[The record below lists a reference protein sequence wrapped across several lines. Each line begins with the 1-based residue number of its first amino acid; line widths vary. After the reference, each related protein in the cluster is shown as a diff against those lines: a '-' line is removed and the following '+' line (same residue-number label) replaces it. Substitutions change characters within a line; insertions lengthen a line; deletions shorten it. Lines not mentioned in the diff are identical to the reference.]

1 MTYYAITHRP
11 DKQRYITPGRTAA
24 VLLMSFIMIA
34 ASLTHALAADGGQ
47 TTASTP
53 LPRLLITAV
62 QTGGCVTEMA
72 NCTEDSS
79 REFIEMYNTRDA
91 DVSLTGVTLR
101 YLSSSGN
108 TPTVLIALD
117 GTLKA
122 HSYLLAGHE
131 RHEIDADIIFGK
143 QNDGGLLAK
152 SGGHVE
158 LTDIDGTAIDR
169 VGWGSAAKPL
179 GKAAVAAGT
188 GQTLVR
194 NADQD
199 GRLLHSGNNS
209 TDFVRLT
216 AYQPQHGGYLPAT
229 KPADTTPVT
238 PLPSQS
244 SGTNNVPDSPAA
256 SSTCRGI
263 LISEL
268 LPNPAGTDTGREFIE
283 LYNPTDRP
291 ISLGGCVLK
300 TSASTSK
307 LFKLDGKSVAGGQY
321 IALSDTETGL
331 TLPNSNG
338 GTVWLLD
345 STDELQSISYP
356 AAMEDDRAWAL
367 GESDGG
373 WFATYTPTPSSAN
386 LITVLRPCDDPS
398 QVRSA
403 ETGRCSTP
411 ATEASS
417 AAAAA
422 STSASQAATACKPG
436 QERNPATNRCRAI
449 ASTTATA
456 VAACKAGQVRNPET
470 NRCKAASSTATGSAC
485 AAGQERNPE
494 TNRCRKI
501 ASSAGTA
508 TKITDQDSSSASG
521 GANRF
526 PTWLIASVIITAIV
540 GYGVYEWRQEI
551 QRVFRNMTAKMRVRR
566 QSAREFSLARSN

>member
-11 DKQRYITPGRTAA
+11 DKRRYITASRTAT
-24 VLLMSFIMIA
+24 VLLMGFAMVA
-34 ASLTHALAADGGQ
+34 ASLTHAMAADGGP
-47 TTASTP
+47 TTTSVPA
-53 LPRLLITAV
+53 PRLMITAV
-62 QTGGCVTEMA
+62 QTGGCVTEAA
-72 NCTEDSS
+72 NCSEDGS
-79 REFIEMYNTRDA
+79 REFIEMYNALDA

-108 TPTVLIALD
+108 TSTNLIAFE

-122 HSYLLAGHE
+122 HGYLLAGHE
-131 RHEIDADIIFGK
+131 GHELGADLTFGK
-143 QNDGGLLAK
+143 QNDGGSLAK

-158 LTDIDGTAIDR
+158 LTGADGTNIDR

-188 GQTLVR
+188 GQVLVR
-194 NADQD
+194 NDDQD

-209 TDFVRLT
+209 ADFGRLT
-216 AYQPQHGGYLPAT
+216 GYQPQHGGYLPVT
-229 KPADTTPVT
+229 KPTDTTPVT
-238 PLPSQS
+238 PSPSQS
-244 SGTNNVPDSPAA
+244 TDTNSVPDNPTA
-256 SSTCRGI
+256 SNSCRGM

-283 LYNPTDRP
+283 LYNPTDHP
-291 ISLGGCVLK
+291 ISLGGCALK
-300 TSASTSK
+300 TSGSTSK
-307 LFKLDGKSVAGGQY
+307 LFKLDGKSIAGGQY

-338 GTVWLLD
+338 GTAWLLD

-367 GESDGG
+367 SENDDG
-373 WFATYTPTPSSAN
+373 WYATYTPTPSLVN
-386 LITVLRPCDDPS
+386 IITVLRPCDDPS

-403 ETGRCSTP
+403 ETGRCSSP
-411 ATEASS
+411 AAETSS
-417 AAAAA
+417 AATAATA
-422 STSASQAATACKPG
+422 STSQTTTACKPG

-449 ASTTATA
+449 ASTAATTA
-456 VAACKAGQVRNPET
+456 AACKAGQVRNLET
-470 NRCKAASSTATGSAC
+470 NRCKAASSTTAGSAC

-501 ASSAGTA
+501 PSSAGTA
-508 TKITDQDSSSASG
+508 TKITDQDSSSSSG
-521 GANRF
+521 STNRF

-540 GYGVYEWRQEI
+540 GYGVYEWRQELLHS
-551 QRVFRNMTAKMRVRR
+551 VRR
-566 QSAREFSLARSN
+566 IGSRMRRTTSTAAYGDTAM

>member
-11 DKQRYITPGRTAA
+11 DKRRYSTASRTAA
-24 VLLMSFIMIA
+24 ALFMSFVMVA
-34 ASLTHALAADGGQ
+34 ASLAHAMAADGGPA
-47 TTASTP
+47 TTSVPA
-53 LPRLLITAV
+53 PRLMITAV
-62 QTGGCVTEMA
+62 QTGGCVAEAA

-79 REFIEMYNTRDA
+79 REFIEMYNTLDT
-91 DVSLTGVTLR
+91 DVSLTGVALR

-108 TPTVLIALD
+108 TSTNLITLE

-131 RHEIDADIIFGK
+131 GHELGADLTFGK

-158 LTDIDGTAIDR
+158 LTDADGTTIDR

-179 GKAAVAAGT
+179 GKAAVAADT

-209 TDFVRLT
+209 ADFGRLT
-216 AYQPQHGGYLPAT
+216 GYQPQHGGYLPVT
-229 KPADTTPVT
+229 KPTDTTPVT
-238 PLPSQS
+238 PSPSQS
-244 SGTNNVPDSPAA
+244 TDTNGVPDNPTA
-256 SSTCRGI
+256 SGSCRGI

-283 LYNPTDRP
+283 LHNPTDHP

-300 TSASTSK
+300 TSGSTSK
-307 LFKLDGKSVAGGQY
+307 LFKLDGKSITGGQY

-331 TLPNSNG
+331 TLPNGNG
-338 GTVWLLD
+338 GTAWLLD

-367 GESDGG
+367 SENDGG
-373 WFATYTPTPSSAN
+373 WYATYTPTPSSTN
-386 LITVLRPCDDPS
+386 LITVLQPCDDRS

-403 ETGRCSTP
+403 ETGRCSSPSADT
-411 ATEASS
+411 SS
-417 AAAAA
+417 AATA
-422 STSASQAATACKPG
+422 STTGAGQTAATCKPG

-449 ASTTATA
+449 TSTTATA
-456 VAACKAGQVRNPET
+456 AAACKAGQVRNPET
-470 NRCKAASSTATGSAC
+470 NRCKAASNTTAGSAC

-501 ASSAGTA
+501 ASSAGTT
-508 TKITDQDSSSASG
+508 TKITDQDSSSSSG
-521 GANRF
+521 STNRF

-551 QRVFRNMTAKMRVRR
+551 QRAIWNVHTKLRVRR
-566 QSAREFSLARSN
+566 QSAKTAPFYG

>member
-11 DKQRYITPGRTAA
+11 DKRRYFTASRTAA
-24 VLLMSFIMIA
+24 ALFMSFVMAA
-34 ASLTHALAADGGQ
+34 ASLAHAMAADGGPA
-47 TTASTP
+47 TTSVPA
-53 LPRLLITAV
+53 PRLMITAV
-62 QTGGCVTEMA
+62 QTGGCVTEAA

-79 REFIEMYNTRDA
+79 REFIEMYNTLDT
-91 DVSLTGVTLR
+91 DVSLTGVALR

-108 TPTVLIALD
+108 TSTNLITLE

-131 RHEIDADIIFGK
+131 GHELGADLTFGK

-158 LTDIDGTAIDR
+158 LTDADGTTIDR

-179 GKAAVAAGT
+179 GKAAVAADT
-188 GQTLVR
+188 GQTMVR

-209 TDFVRLT
+209 ADFGRLT
-216 AYQPQHGGYLPAT
+216 AYQPQHGGYLPVT
-229 KPADTTPVT
+229 KPTDTTPVT
-238 PLPSQS
+238 PPPSQPS
-244 SGTNNVPDSPAA
+244 DTNSVPDNPTA
-256 SSTCRGI
+256 SSSCRNI

-283 LYNPTDRP
+283 LYNPTDLP
-291 ISLGGCVLK
+291 ISLGGCALK
-300 TSASTSK
+300 TSGSTSK
-307 LFKLDGKSVAGGQY
+307 LFKLDGKSITGGQY

-331 TLPNSNG
+331 TLPNGNG
-338 GTVWLLD
+338 GTAWLLD
-345 STDELQSISYP
+345 STDELQSIPYP
-356 AAMEDDRAWAL
+356 AAMEDDHAWAL
-367 GESDGG
+367 SGNDDG
-373 WFATYTPTPSSAN
+373 WYATYTPTPSLAN
-386 LITVLRPCDDPS
+386 IITVLRPCDDPS

-403 ETGRCSTP
+403 ETGRCSSP
-411 ATEASS
+411 AADTSS
-417 AAAAA
+417 AATAATA
-422 STSASQAATACKPG
+422 STSQTTTACKPG

-456 VAACKAGQVRNPET
+456 AAACRAGQVRNPET
-470 NRCKAASSTATGSAC
+470 NRCKTASSTTAGSAC

-501 ASSAGTA
+501 PSSAGTA

-521 GANRF
+521 GTNRF
-526 PTWLIASVIITAIV
+526 PTWLIAGVIIAAAI

-551 QRVFRNMTAKMRVRR
+551 QRVIRNAHTKLRARR
-566 QSAREFSLARSN
+566 QSAKTAPFYG